1 MSDKPA
7 PGPPP
12 ALTAADPVAAETAL
26 SAGSPGGRGFAWQP
40 IAAFLALAVLWQIAS
55 FFSPPYLFPSL
66 VKVGASFF
74 DIMTTWDLLYQG
86 LVTWARLTLAVVGA
100 LIIGIPLGLAM
111 GLSPQVDEFA
121 RPLVKFI
128 MGIPSLNWV
137 IIVII
142 WFSATEVRIAFVL
155 LMICTP
161 ISVFCIYD
169 GVRSIDPKLRDMV
182 LSFGAGRL
190 QLVGLLLWPYV
201 KAFAFTAAKLNIGI
215 AVRTVIVAELVG
227 ASSGIGKELDLAKN
241 LFDMP
246 AVLAWTLWMVLML
259 LVMQRLVE
267 WLERAVLRWRADE
280 NGRV

>member
-1 MSDKPA
+1 MSDKPVPA
-7 PGPPP
+7 PPS
-12 ALTAADPVAAETAL
+12 ALAAADPVAAETAL
-26 SAGSPGGRGFAWQP
+26 ASASAGRGFAWQP
-40 IAAFLALAVLWQIAS
+40 VAAFAALAVLWQIAS

-66 VKVGASFF
+66 VKVGGSFF

-86 LVTWARLTLAVVGA
+86 LVTWARLTVAVVGA
-100 LIIGIPLGLAM
+100 LVIGIPLGLAM
-111 GLSPQVDEFA
+111 GLSPQIDELA
-121 RPLVKFI
+121 RPVVKFI

-201 KAFAFTAAKLNIGI
+201 KAFAFTATKLNIGI

-280 NGRV
+280 KGRV

>member
-1 MSDKPA
+1 MSDETAPTRSPA
-7 PGPPP
+7 V
-12 ALTAADPVAAETAL
+12 AAADPAAAETAL
-26 SAGSPGGRGFAWQP
+26 AAPARGGRGFAWQP
-40 IAAFLALAVLWQIAS
+40 VVAFAALAALWQVAS

-66 VKVGASFF
+66 VKVGASFL
-74 DIMTTWDLLYQG
+74 DIITTWDLLYQG
-86 LVTWARLTLAVVGA
+86 LVTWTRLAAAVVGA
-100 LIIGIPLGLAM
+100 LVIGIPLGLAM
-111 GLSPQVDEFA
+111 GLSPQIDEFA

-182 LSFGAGRL
+182 QSFGAGRL
-190 QLVGLLLWPYV
+190 QLIGLLLWPYV
-201 KAFAFTAAKLNIGI
+201 KAFAFTATKLNVGI

-259 LVMQRLVE
+259 LVMQRLIE
-267 WLERAVLRWRADE
+267 GLERAVLRWRADE
-280 NGRV
+280 TGRV